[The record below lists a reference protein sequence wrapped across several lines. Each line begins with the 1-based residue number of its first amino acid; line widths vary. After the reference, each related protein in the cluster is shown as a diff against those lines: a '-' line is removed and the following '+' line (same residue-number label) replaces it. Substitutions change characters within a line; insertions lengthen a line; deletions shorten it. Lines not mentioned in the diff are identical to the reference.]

1 MNVVNN
7 LLAPIDTPAAW
18 HGTALAASDA
28 WRRQLTVAEIAAL
41 ERATEAV
48 RDATCPGFG
57 PGVFPVPELAPL
69 FAYGLA
75 MVRLSGL
82 PAHHFS
88 GDLRGGAI
96 AGRSAL
102 L

>member
-1 MNVVNN
+1 MKGTNVMI
-7 LLAPIDTPAAW
+7 LASIDSPAAW
-18 HGTALAASDA
+18 HGTALAASDG

-48 RDATCPGFG
+48 LDATCPGFG
-57 PGVFPVPELAPL
+57 PGVFPVP
-69 FAYGLA
+69 FAYGPGV
-75 MVRLSGL
+75 VRLSGL
-82 PAHHFS
+82 PAHQFS